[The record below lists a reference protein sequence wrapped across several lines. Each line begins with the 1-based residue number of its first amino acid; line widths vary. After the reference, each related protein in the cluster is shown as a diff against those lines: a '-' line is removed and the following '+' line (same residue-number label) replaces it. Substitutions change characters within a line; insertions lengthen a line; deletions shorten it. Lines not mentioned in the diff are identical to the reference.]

1 MTKAFL
7 KTLRDVFSL
16 NVLLFVL
23 PIGIGSAFV
32 WFLPLWK
39 FEDSLIQGIS
49 HLFTWIPF
57 VGHFAEVDKHDS
69 FWITLA
75 TGHILIS
82 ITVSIATAL
91 FGKKVLRNIAQ
102 KRYAG
107 FDHKGGTNPIKDLYY
122 ARKANCVFLCWL
134 GATFPLLFVPYLG
147 TVLMV
152 VLWFIQLARP
162 TTYRVET
169 LLDYDK
175 KILKKYRW
183 KGRLVVLF
191 SALLNFIPIA
201 NFFTPL
207 FAQIFYLHTVLGGEE
222 GGKEPKP
229 AVV

>member
-1 MTKAFL
+1 MTRALF
-7 KTLRDVFSL
+7 KTLRDLFSL

-23 PIGIGSAFV
+23 PIGIGSAFI

-39 FEDSLIQGIS
+39 FEDTLIRGIS
-49 HLFTWIPF
+49 HLVTWIPF
-57 VGHFAEVDKHDS
+57 VGHFVEVDAKDS

-82 ITVSIATAL
+82 ITVSVATAL
-91 FGKKVLRNIAQ
+91 FGKKVLRNIAR
-102 KRYAG
+102 KHYTG
-107 FDHKGGTNPIKDLYY
+107 FDHKGGTNPIKAIYY
-122 ARKANCVFLCWL
+122 ARKANCVFFCWL
-134 GATFPLLFVPYLG
+134 IVTFPLLFIPSLG

-175 KILKKYRW
+175 NILKKYRW
-183 KGRLVVLF
+183 KGRLVVLL
-191 SALLNFIPIA
+191 SVLLNFIPIA

-222 GGKEPKP
+222 NLHSHNP
-229 AVV
+229 A